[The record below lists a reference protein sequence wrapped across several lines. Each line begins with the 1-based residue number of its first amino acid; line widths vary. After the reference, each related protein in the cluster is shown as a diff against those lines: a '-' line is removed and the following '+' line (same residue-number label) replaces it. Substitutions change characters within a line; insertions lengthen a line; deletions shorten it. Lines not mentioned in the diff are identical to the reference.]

1 MGYTPH
7 SRGLFKTPYPL
18 RKIFY
23 CCVVVF
29 KTMRKSFPPCDN
41 VLHQGEHRYTQKYFR
56 MVFENEVGNC
66 NKEELE
72 KFVVLA
78 WPALVPLKHTHTYM
92 RLVKCKHRSLYRM
105 QPDSMRITK
114 LIYTSKT
121 TYIYIVILNG
131 KENGF
136 QCNLI
141 GTRLILTKL
150 CTLERPITPNFDF
163 YCYVSCPIILWDKM
177 QRCLLSNIY
186 R

>member
-1 MGYTPH
+1 MSSIKGSIGGWRPI
-7 SRGLFKTPYPL
+7 SIQKL
-18 RKIFY
+18 
-23 CCVVVF
+23 CQ
-29 KTMRKSFPPCDN
+29 N
-41 VLHQGEHRYTQKYFR
+41 TQKYFR
-56 MVFENEVGNC
+56 MVFENEVGNYS
-66 NKEELE
+66 KEEFE
-72 KFVVLA
+72 KFVLLA
-78 WPALVPLKHTHTYM
+78 WPALVPLKHTYTYM
-92 RLVKCKHRSLYRM
+92 RLVKGKHRSLYKM

-121 TYIYIVILNG
+121 TCIHIVILNS

-177 QRCLLSNIY
+177 QQCLLSNIY
-186 R
+186 LGR